1 MRTTA
6 FVMAAAAVAVC
17 GVLLVIYERKKT
29 SVYGLVLTAV
39 LTAMSVA
46 GRLIFAPFPG
56 FKPVT
61 AIVVLTGMYLGCQ
74 SGFFCGA
81 LTALVSNFYFRQGPW
96 TPFQMLIW
104 GVIGILAGALSD
116 FLKKD
121 RLALTV
127 YGVAAGVLFSLVM
140 DIYTTLW
147 ARGGWSW
154 SFYLVAVGSAAPYTV
169 VYAVSNVVF
178 LLALSKPVGK
188 KLERVMSRYPEGA

>member
-81 LTALVSNFYFRQGPW
+81 LTALVSNFYFGQGPW

-116 FLKKD
+116 FLKRD

-188 KLERVMSRYPEGA
+188 KLERVMSRYPEEA